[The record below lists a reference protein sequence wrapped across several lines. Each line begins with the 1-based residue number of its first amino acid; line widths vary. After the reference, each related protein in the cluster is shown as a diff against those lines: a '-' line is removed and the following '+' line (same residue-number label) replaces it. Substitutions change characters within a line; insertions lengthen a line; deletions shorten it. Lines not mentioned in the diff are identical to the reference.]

1 MGQCLNRYW
10 AVPGMSTFTRYA
22 FAVFISLYG
31 VYQKINQHFLPG
43 VLAIFLALFVL
54 WISGRR

>member
-1 MGQCLNRYW
+1 
-10 AVPGMSTFTRYA
+10 MSTFTRYA

-31 VYQKINQHFLPG
+31 VYQIINQHFLPG
-43 VLAIFLALFVL
+43 VLAIFLALFVV